1 MQANSNRNSK
11 LAIRD
16 KKRIANS
23 FNELLEYLNTL
34 SEEELNNIQDSFE
47 MNGKTIK
54 LNSLSRRNA
63 LHYTKTLKSQKNAI

>member
-23 FNELLEYLNTL
+23 FNELFEYLSTL

-54 LNSLSRRNA
+54 LN
-63 LHYTKTLKSQKNAI
+63 K